1 MKDKDKTKLCLCVK
15 LSSKRKHAYKDGNES
30 EEKLKKLKKIK
41 VLSQKIEDLD
51 KPEWNTKFSQ
61 GLDLEYK

>member
-41 VLSQKIEDLD
+41 DCFYNSRTNDKILARLHRKE
-51 KPEWNTKFSQ
+51 KISR
-61 GLDLEYK
+61 